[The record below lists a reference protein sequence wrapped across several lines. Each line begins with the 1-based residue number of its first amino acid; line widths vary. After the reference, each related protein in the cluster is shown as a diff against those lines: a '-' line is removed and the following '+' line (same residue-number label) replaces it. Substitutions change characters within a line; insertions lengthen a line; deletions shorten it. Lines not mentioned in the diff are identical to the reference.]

1 MNISD
6 IFDVVLALI
15 IMPIGWYIKTL
26 SAEVKELT
34 VLIYNTREQY
44 VNKSDLKYDMDR
56 LIEMMQ
62 RMDDKLDR
70 ISAGV

>member
-1 MNISD
+1 MSLSD
-6 IFDVVLALI
+6 IFGVVMALI

-70 ISAGV
+70 MSAGV

>member
-6 IFDVVLALI
+6 IFDVVIALI
-15 IMPIGWYIKTL
+15 IMPIGWYIKNL
-26 SAEVKELT
+26 SAEVKELNI
-34 VLIYNTREQY
+34 LIYNTREQY
-44 VNKSDLKYDMDR
+44 VTKSDLKYDMDR

-70 ISAGV
+70 MATSV

>member
-6 IFDVVLALI
+6 IFDVVIALI
-15 IMPIGWYIKTL
+15 IMPIGWYIKNL
-26 SAEVKELT
+26 SAEVKELNI
-34 VLIYNTREQY
+34 LIYNTREQY

-70 ISAGV
+70 ISSGV

>member
-6 IFDVVLALI
+6 IFDVVVALV
-15 IMPIGWYIKTL
+15 IMPVGWYIKNL

-34 VLIYNTREQY
+34 ILIYNTREQY

-70 ISAGV
+70 ISSGV

>member
-6 IFDVVLALI
+6 IFDVVIALI
-15 IMPIGWYIKTL
+15 IMPIGWYIKNL
-26 SAEVKELT
+26 SAEVKELNI
-34 VLIYNTREQY
+34 LIYNTREQY

-70 ISAGV
+70 MATSV

>member
-6 IFDVVLALI
+6 IFDVVLSLI

-70 ISAGV
+70 ITSGV

>member
-1 MNISD
+1 MSLSD

-26 SAEVKELT
+26 SGEVKELT
-34 VLIYNTREQY
+34 SLIYKTREQY

-70 ISAGV
+70 MSAGV